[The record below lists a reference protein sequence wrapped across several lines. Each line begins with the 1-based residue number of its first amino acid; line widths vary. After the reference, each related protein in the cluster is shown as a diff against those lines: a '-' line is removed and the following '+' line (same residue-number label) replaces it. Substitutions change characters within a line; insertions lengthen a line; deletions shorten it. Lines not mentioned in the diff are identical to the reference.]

1 VADAGRRGA
10 LRSLRGAALAGLA
23 GAAGTGCA
31 QPPQATPA
39 RTPGTPPA
47 ARMARWRTPQ
57 RGFNIGV
64 LDERRHDDA
73 FLRDAAAYGARQV
86 RVVLPMGAE
95 GARPR
100 FEPAT
105 RAALAR
111 VLLRAE
117 RAGLDV
123 VLVPERGAEPSS
135 PLWQQGGLG
144 AEGLAFAEAWA
155 QLARDLRDADAVAGL
170 DLLNEP
176 NPPWPDGRIGSSAAI
191 WDALARRVVAAIRA
205 EDAGVPVVLEGVAG
219 GGPQGVPVL
228 GAWRDA
234 ALVYSLHFYLPHE
247 ITHQGVSARWPR
259 AVRYPTDDDT
269 PLRGTPAHP
278 GPWNRERLQRELAGA
293 AARGQRDGVHVHVGE
308 FSCVRWAPGDSAAR
322 YVGDCL
328 SLFAEFGWSWSYHE
342 FRGWPGWDAETT
354 GAGLH
359 PVPRRADAPVMRLLR
374 EAFAA
379 APRPR
384 EGIPR

>member
-1 VADAGRRGA
+1 MADAGRRDA
-10 LRSLRGAALAGLA
+10 LRSLRGAALSGLA
-23 GAAGTGCA
+23 GATGTACA
-31 QPPQATPA
+31 QAPQAGPS
-39 RTPGTPPA
+39 RTSGSTAA

-57 RGFNIGV
+57 RGFNIGR
-64 LDERRHDDA
+64 LDDLRHDAA

-86 RVVLPMGAE
+86 RLVLPMGAE

-100 FEPAT
+100 FEPAV

-123 VLVPERGAEPSS
+123 VLVPERGAEPQS
-135 PLWQQGGLG
+135 PLWQQGGQG
-144 AEGLAFAEAWA
+144 AEGAAFAEAWA
-155 QLARDLRDADAVAGL
+155 QLASELRDADAVAGL

-191 WDALARRVVAAIRA
+191 WDTLARRVVAAIRA

-247 ITHQGVSARWPR
+247 ITHQGVSARWPK
-259 AVRYPTDDDT
+259 AVRYPADDDT

-278 GPWNRERLQRELAGA
+278 GPWNRERLRRELAGA
-293 AARGQRDGVHVHVGE
+293 AERGQRDGVPVHVGE

-379 APRPR
+379 PPRPR
-384 EGIPR
+384 EGITR

>member
-1 VADAGRRGA
+1 MADGGRRGA

-23 GAAGTGCA
+23 GAAGTACA
-31 QPPQATPA
+31 QAPQPGLTRTAGAT
-39 RTPGTPPA
+39 PA

-57 RGFNIGV
+57 CGFNIGR
-64 LDERRHDDA
+64 LDDRRHDEA
-73 FLRDAAAYGARQV
+73 FLRAAAAYGARQV
-86 RVVLPMGAE
+86 RLNVPMGAE
-95 GARPR
+95 GERPH
-100 FEPAT
+100 FEPAV
-105 RAALAR
+105 RADLAR

-117 RAGLDV
+117 RTGLDV
-123 VLVPERGAEPSS
+123 VLVPERGAEPTS
-135 PLWQQGGLG
+135 PLWRQGGQG
-144 AEGLAFAEAWA
+144 AEGTAFAEAWA
-155 QLARDLRDADAVAGL
+155 MLARDLRDADAVAGF

-176 NPPWPDGRIGSSAAI
+176 NPPWPDGRITSSAAI
-191 WDALARRVVAAIRA
+191 WDTLARRVLAAIRA
-205 EDAGVPVVLEGVAG
+205 EDAGVPIVLEGVAG

-228 GAWRDA
+228 GAWADP

-247 ITHQGVSARWPR
+247 ITHQGVSARWAK
-259 AVRYPTDDDT
+259 AVSYPTDDDT
-269 PLRGTPAHP
+269 PLRGTPAYP
-278 GPWNRERLQRELAGA
+278 GPWNRERLKRELAGA
-293 AARGQRDGVHVHVGE
+293 AARGQRDGVPVHVGE

-328 SLFAEFGWSWSYHE
+328 SLFAGFGWSWSYHE

-384 EGIPR
+384 EGTPR